1 MDEMGIQDHCT
12 SRHGTGFLLHSPPQG
27 DTMAAVKALFNL
39 KIVFVALLALIFVGV
54 AGFHFIEGWP
64 WFDGL
69 YMVLTT
75 ITTIGYGEVHPL
87 SHVGRIFNT
96 FIIVAGVGLVL
107 LFFGGATQALLEF
120 ELQSVFGRRRMDRE
134 ISRLSDHYIICGAGR
149 VGRSVAREL
158 ARKPLP
164 FVVVDTDEA
173 KLARYSAKGW
183 LTLVGD
189 ATQARV
195 LRELHIE
202 SARGLVAATTTDA
215 TNIYIILTARSLNTR
230 LNIIARASEEDAE
243 KHLVTAGAD
252 HVVSPYNFA
261 GYRIAQT
268 FMRPHVVD
276 FFDTAMNQQK
286 PLEIEEVQVRP
297 GSRFVGATLEASRI
311 RQEMGVIVLAIKG
324 EDSHMR
330 FNPAPDQVIHSGDHL
345 IAMGEP
351 DGLRRLEDSATER
364 A

>member
-1 MDEMGIQDHCT
+1 
-12 SRHGTGFLLHSPPQG
+12 
-27 DTMAAVKALFNL
+27 MAAVKALFNL
-39 KIVFVALLALIFVGV
+39 KVLFLALLTLVFIGV
-54 AGFHFIEGWP
+54 AGFHYIEGWS
-64 WFDGL
+64 WFDGW

-96 FIIVAGVGLVL
+96 FIIVTGVGLVL

-134 ISRLSDHYIICGAGR
+134 ISRLSGHFIICGAGR

-158 ARKPLP
+158 ARRPLP
-164 FVVVDTDEA
+164 FLIVDSSQEKMA
-173 KLARYSAKGW
+173 QYAAEGW
-183 LTLVGD
+183 LTLIGD
-189 ATQARV
+189 ATQTSV
-195 LRELHIE
+195 LRHAQIDV
-202 SARGLVAATTTDA
+202 ARGLVAATTTDA
-215 TNIYIILTARSLNTR
+215 TNIYIILAARSLNPR
-230 LNIIARASEEDAE
+230 LKIIARASEENAE
-243 KHLVTAGAD
+243 KHLLTAGAD
-252 HVVSPYNFA
+252 HIVSPYNFA

-286 PLEIEEVQVRP
+286 PLEIEEVQIQP
-297 GSRFVGATLEASRI
+297 GSRFVGKTLEASRI
-311 RQEMGVIVLAIKG
+311 RQETGVIVLAIKG

-330 FNPAPDQVIHSGDHL
+330 FNPAPDEALHAGDHL

>member
-1 MDEMGIQDHCT
+1 
-12 SRHGTGFLLHSPPQG
+12 
-27 DTMAAVKALFNL
+27 MAAVKALFNL
-39 KIVFVALLALIFVGV
+39 KITFLALLALTFVGV
-54 AGFHFIEGWP
+54 AGFHFLEGWP
-64 WFDGL
+64 WFDGF

-75 ITTIGYGEVHPL
+75 ITTIGYGEIYKL
-87 SHVGRIFNT
+87 SPAGRIFNT
-96 FIIVAGVGLVL
+96 FIIIAGVGLVL
-107 LFFGGATQALLEF
+107 LFFGAATQTLLEF

-134 ISRLSDHYIICGAGR
+134 ISRLSEHYIICGAGR

-164 FVVVDTDEA
+164 FVIVDTDAA

-189 ATQARV
+189 ATQAHV
-195 LRELHIE
+195 LHELHIE
-202 SARGLVAATTTDA
+202 TARGLVAATTTDA
-215 TNIYIILTARSLNTR
+215 TNIYIILTARSLNPK
-230 LNIIARASEEDAE
+230 LSIIARASEEDAE

-276 FFDTAMNQQK
+276 FFDTAMSKEK
-286 PLEIEEVQVRP
+286 PLEIEEVQVQS
-297 GSRFVGATLEASRI
+297 GSRFAGQTLEGSRI

-324 EDSHMR
+324 EDSQMR
-330 FNPAPDQVIHSGDHL
+330 FNPPPDEVIHVGDHL

-351 DGLRRLEDSATER
+351 VGLRRLEDTAAER

>member
-1 MDEMGIQDHCT
+1 MG
-12 SRHGTGFLLHSPPQG
+12 RAFLLRFTAQRARM
-27 DTMAAVKALFNL
+27 TAVKALFNL
-39 KIVFVALLALIFVGV
+39 KVLFLALLALISIGV

-64 WFDGL
+64 WFDGV

-75 ITTIGYGEVHPL
+75 ITTIGYGEIHPL
-87 SHVGRIFNT
+87 SHIGRIFNT

-107 LFFGGATQALLEF
+107 LFFGAATQALLEF
-120 ELQSVFGRRRMDRE
+120 ELQSIFGRRRMERE
-134 ISRLSDHYIICGAGR
+134 IGRLSDHYIICGAGR

-164 FVVVDTDEA
+164 FVVVDNSPE
-173 KLARYSAKGW
+173 KLARYAAEDW
-183 LTLVGD
+183 LTRGGD
-189 ATQARV
+189 ATQAQV
-195 LRELHIE
+195 LRELRIE

-215 TNIYIILTARSLNTR
+215 TNIYIILTARSLNPK

-276 FFDTAMNQQK
+276 LFDTAMNQQK
-286 PLEIEEVQVRP
+286 PLEIEEVEVQA

-324 EDSHMR
+324 EDSRMR
-330 FNPAPDQVIHSGDHL
+330 FNPPPDEVIRSGDHL

-351 DGLRRLEDSATER
+351 EGLRRLEESATER